1 MAITTITMPG
11 VAMLDDF
18 LVRAM
23 AAGLGVALV
32 AGPLGCFV
40 VWRRMA
46 YVGDTM
52 AHASLLGIALGLIL
66 GLDLGIGVLVVT
78 ATIALLLAAMQGQR
92 QIGSDTMLGIL
103 AHGALSIGLVA
114 VAFIET
120 VRLDLMA
127 YLFGDILAVS
137 AVDLLWIWGGG
148 AAVLAGLAVVWR
160 PLLAATVD
168 PDLAQAE
175 GAAPGWTRVVFVL
188 LIALTIAIAM
198 KIVGVL
204 LITALLIIPA
214 AAARRGARSP
224 EAMAVAASVLGTLAV
239 AGGLALS
246 AVADTPSG
254 PSIVVAAL
262 ALFAASL
269 ALPARG

>member
-1 MAITTITMPG
+1 MATGTT
-11 VAMLDDF
+11 MLDDF
-18 LVRAM
+18 LVRALV
-23 AAGLGVALV
+23 AGVGVALV

-66 GLDLGIGVLVVT
+66 GLDLGIGVLAVT
-78 ATIALLLAAMQGQR
+78 VTVALLLAALQGQR
-92 QIGSDTMLGIL
+92 LVGSDTLLGIL

-114 VAFIET
+114 VAFMET

-137 AVDLLWIWGGG
+137 ARDLLWIWGGS
-148 AAVLAGLAVVWR
+148 AMVLAGLAAVWR

-168 PDLAQAE
+168 PDLARAE
-175 GAAPGWTRVVFVL
+175 RASPPWVQVVFAL
-188 LIALTIAIAM
+188 LIAGTIAIAM

-214 AAARRGARSP
+214 AAARRSARSP
-224 EAMAVAASVLGTLAV
+224 EGMAAAAAGVGVVAVL
-239 AGGLALS
+239 GGLALS
-246 AVADTPSG
+246 IGVDTPSG

-262 ALFAASL
+262 VLFVGSL
-269 ALPARG
+269 AIPARG

>member
-1 MAITTITMPG
+1 
-11 VAMLDDF
+11 MLDDF
-18 LVRAM
+18 LLRAL
-23 AAGLGVALV
+23 AAGVGVALV

-52 AHASLLGIALGLIL
+52 AHASLLGIALGLAL
-66 GLDLGIGVLVVT
+66 GLDLGLGVLLVT
-78 ATIALLLAAMQGQR
+78 VTVALLLAALQGQR
-92 QIGSDTMLGIL
+92 LVGTDTLLGIL

-114 VAFIET
+114 VAFMET

-137 AVDLLWIWGGG
+137 TRDLLWIWGGG
-148 AAVLAGLAVVWR
+148 ALVLAGLVAIWR

-175 GAAPGWTRVVFVL
+175 GASPPWVRVAFAL
-188 LIALTIAIAM
+188 LIAAAIALAM

-214 AAARRGARSP
+214 AAARRSARSP
-224 EAMAVAASVLGTLAV
+224 EGMALGAAAIGVAAVL
-239 AGGLALS
+239 GGLALS
-246 AVADTPSG
+246 FGADSPSG

-262 ALFAASL
+262 TLFVGSL

>member
-1 MAITTITMPG
+1 MF
-11 VAMLDDF
+11 DDF
-18 LVRAM
+18 LVRALL
-23 AAGLGVALV
+23 AGVGVALV

-52 AHASLLGIALGLIL
+52 AHASLLGIALGLML
-66 GLDLGIGVLVVT
+66 GFDLGVGVLLVT
-78 ATIALLLAAMQGQR
+78 VTVALLLVVLQGQR
-92 QIGSDTMLGIL
+92 LIGSDTLLGIL

-114 VAFIET
+114 VAFMDT

-127 YLFGDILAVS
+127 YLFGDVLAVS
-137 AVDLLWIWGGG
+137 ARDLLWIWGGS
-148 AAVLAGLAVVWR
+148 AVVLAGLAAIWR
-160 PLLAATVD
+160 PLLAVTVD
-168 PDLAQAE
+168 PDLARAE
-175 GAAPGWTRVVFVL
+175 RASPPWVQMVFAL
-188 LIALTIAIAM
+188 LIAGTIAIAM

-224 EAMAVAASVLGTLAV
+224 EGMAAVAAGVGAV
-239 AGGLALS
+239 AVLVGLGLS
-246 AVADTPSG
+246 ILADTPSG

-262 ALFAASL
+262 ALFVGSL